1 MKKLDML
8 FLMTIISSPNKIEIY
23 LSTIIFLK
31 NFRMSWPH
39 RQPKAR
45 FILKVGVICLLWL
58 TRSQSIL
65 EKLELRKNFRQ

>member
-8 FLMTIISSPNKIEIY
+8 FLKTIISSPNRIEIY
-23 LSTIIFLK
+23 LSTIISLK

-39 RQPKAR
+39 RLLKAR

-58 TRSQSIL
+58 TKSQSIL
-65 EKLELRKNFRQ
+65 EELQLGENFRQ